1 MELTLALPM
10 HLNQGLAIIALPE
23 VLKRDP
29 FKSTIRV
36 DSLYL
41 PSNLEAKSEGCFL
54 VCNASF
60 YRDKNQ
66 QLRKNI
72 LGLFMNVPTATM
84 TTFGDFSATLTM
96 PQETVQIECVD
107 FHGKRQNITACGVV
121 HIRGSVSNKLLA
133 I

>member
-1 MELTLALPM
+1 MELTVALPI

-41 PSNLEAKSEGCFL
+41 PSNLEAKSEGYFL

-72 LGLFMNVPTATM
+72 LGLFINRPTATM
-84 TTFGDFSATLTM
+84 TTFSDFAATLTI
-96 PQETVQIECVD
+96 PQENVEIECVD
-107 FHGKRQNITACGVV
+107 FHGKRQNVTAWGVV
-121 HIRGSVSNKLLA
+121 HISGSVSNKLLA